1 MQKKYGYE
9 IDIDVNVDINGMEDV
24 TDLQERALIKSI
36 IKKHKSSIFPSDKKT
51 YQDLYD
57 WLTQRVDIIEVQAEK
72 FEKEYHYEYKAF
84 KDNCYNT
91 LGEGIYD
98 IHALE
103 VKMNQRSQR
112 YYGETLPQWLGEEY
126 PLLVW
131 VESSSMYVDC
141 QSILLQSEIY
151 KWRGVT
157 CEEYES
163 DGTILLQYFLATTE

>member
-1 MQKKYGYE
+1 MQKYGDE
-9 IDIDVNVDINGMEDV
+9 IDIDINDLDDV
-24 TDLQERALIKSI
+24 TDLKEHTLIKSI
-36 IKKHKSSIFPSDKKT
+36 IKKHKSYIFPSDKKT

-57 WLTQRVDIIEVQAEK
+57 WLTQRVDIIKVQVEK
-72 FEKEYHYEYKAF
+72 IGKEYPYEYEAF
-84 KDNCYNT
+84 KHNCYDIM
-91 LGEGIYD
+91 GAGIYD

-112 YYGETLPQWLGEEY
+112 YYGEALPQWLGKEY

-131 VESSSMYVDC
+131 VESNSMYVDC

-163 DGTILLQYFLATTE
+163 DGAILLQYFLATAE